1 MSSRTRPARAA
12 RSAAAVAAALAGA
25 LALVAALAG
34 CGTPDPLETVADAS
48 SSPPETRT
56 GADATATADPSAGSA
71 DDGASDAD
79 ADAGGDDGGSEP
91 VETNEVRLTWVE
103 TGGASSV
110 SLVLGEDTP
119 YQAIFEIATDA
130 TAAVLV
136 ESVGVEPGGDGV
148 YSIASDG
155 CTGVAVTAGAPC
167 IVTVGFDP
175 PAAGSY
181 ATTLVVTYAGGG
193 RAELP
198 VPIEVVDPDGADTG
212 TGTGGDTGGD
222 SGTGTGGETVQSTES
237 APPG

>member
-25 LALVAALAG
+25 LVLVAALAG

-48 SSPPETRT
+48 SSPPEART

-71 DDGASDAD
+71 DDGASD

-222 SGTGTGGETVQSTES
+222 SGTGTGGEAVQSTES